1 MIKSRQPGKFYII
14 LRILAFPPEI
24 SRMLKKP
31 REAPCLPIEE
41 KQREKEQLSAPAR
54 EEKKKGPCEVE
65 KQEAGKRYRP
75 RPHGG

>member
-31 REAPCLPIEE
+31 REAPGLPIEE
-41 KQREKEQLSAPAR
+41 KQREKEQFSAPAR
-54 EEKKKGPCEVE
+54 KEKKEGPREVE
-65 KQEAGKRYRP
+65 EQEAGK
-75 RPHGG
+75 